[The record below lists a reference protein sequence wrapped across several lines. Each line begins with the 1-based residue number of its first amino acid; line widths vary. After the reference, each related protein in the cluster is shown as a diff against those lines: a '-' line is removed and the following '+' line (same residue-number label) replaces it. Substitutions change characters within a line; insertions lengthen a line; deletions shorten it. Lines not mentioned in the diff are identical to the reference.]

1 MAEPAQKSNSDIEPD
16 IAPNLRVIQGG
27 GESTPGR
34 ANLRSINDQEANP
47 NNTDNNSSIAK
58 QEEDPDRPEYG
69 GSGSYYN
76 NFTGNEKSKLRSI
89 NGLHFLRRKGPM
101 GIIITLLLGGGL
113 GFSALFSPG
122 LLIVQMKEVMVNK
135 FNAQLASMD
144 VRTTKILS
152 AKIDNTTSG
161 ICSQGLSVGCKYSS
175 MSDKMVSNFE
185 KAGITVNSE
194 KTTLL
199 GRSKPT
205 SFDFNG
211 ENIKPSEFSSKL
223 SSSTEFRA
231 AVKQA
236 YNPKFAGFEDS
247 IWKKAA
253 AKLGISKKGTT
264 ISGANDDERLKSIQE
279 DTKNPSTSSKVSAV
293 STSETN
299 PETGKNYTS
308 GEVAA
313 VNAAN
318 EIADGAS
325 AVEKT
330 GIKAGTAA
338 LEGVES
344 AGNALKIT
352 GFADGTCTAYGA
364 VQAVGYAAKTVRALQ
379 LARYA
384 MLFLNVADMIKAGTA
399 KPEDVSYLGK
409 ILTTTVAAVGTTAA
423 IKPATDSFGYKF
435 AAYGETGK
443 MTNTATQFL
452 AGGGLTGNLISI
464 TAAINTYLNGK
475 PKQVCG
481 FLKNPF
487 VSGASLIGG
496 IALFFIPGVDIA
508 VGFKDVAQGVGI
520 AALTVASA
528 ALPAM
533 LKDIIGGVLVDKTTV
548 GEASG
553 DAFTSGS
560 SGMMSTA
567 AATGG
572 NAPLTP
578 TQAVAYNNLS
588 TNIAAQYAQEDR
600 LAASPF
606 DITNSNTFMG
616 NIVAQLIPYTSKMSS
631 LTGVFSS
638 VASVATRSLASITSQ
653 TTMATDD
660 IANYEMCQ
668 DFDYNDLNGDG
679 SNVKIATDPFCN
691 VTYGIPPE
699 ALSADPIAVTN
710 TLLNQIDSNGK
721 STIDPVTGDPTP
733 GGAYEQF
740 VTDCIDRK
748 NPLGDTT
755 NSEPNGTECLFGAK
769 VNGIANDNYYLHYID
784 QRVEKGMDGYDTTTP
799 AVTTSATQNVGTPD
813 NVTSK
818 GSGWTLTD
826 KLDYSAITCAS
837 GTTDAGLYTHPIR
850 GFTIRKC
857 GVAGG
862 IVASIVSQ
870 KVVDMFTAAKSA
882 GVNFTLS
889 SGFRSYEEQA
899 KLFSQNCHQASGS
912 CSPPTAAP
920 GNSQHEAGI
929 ALDLM
934 YNGTTICF
942 SGHLSGA
949 NCHGNAGYDW
959 LKTNASSYGFFNLQS
974 EAWHWS
980 ASGS

>member
-1 MAEPAQKSNSDIEPD
+1 MAEPARKSNSDIEPD

-27 GESTPGR
+27 GESTSSR
-34 ANLRSINDQEANP
+34 ANLRSVNDQEINP
-47 NNTDNNSSIAK
+47 GNTENNSSIAK
-58 QEEDPDRPEYG
+58 QEETPDRPEYG

-76 NFTGNEKSKLRSI
+76 NFTGDEKSKLRSK

-101 GIIITLLLGGGL
+101 GVIITLLLGGGL

-135 FNAQLASMD
+135 FNSQLASMD

-152 AKIDNTTSG
+152 AKIDNTTGG
-161 ICSQGLSVGCKYSS
+161 ICSKGLSIGCKYSS

-194 KTTLL
+194 KTTLF
-199 GRSKPT
+199 GHSKPT

-211 ENIKPSEFSSKL
+211 ENIKPSEFNSKL

-236 YNPKFAGFEDS
+236 YNPKFAGFADS

-253 AKLGISKKGTT
+253 AKLGISKKGTS
-264 ISGANDDERLKSIQE
+264 ISGTNDDERLKSIQE
-279 DTKNPSTSSKVSAV
+279 DTKNPSTSSKVTAV

-313 VNAAN
+313 VNVAN

-325 AVEKT
+325 AVENT

-338 LEGVES
+338 LEGVEA
-344 AGNALKIT
+344 AGNTLKIT

-409 ILTTTVAAVGTTAA
+409 IITTTVAATSTAA
-423 IKPATDSFGYKF
+423 AVKSGTDSFGYKF
-435 AAYGETGK
+435 AADNETGK
-443 MTNTATQFL
+443 MTDTASQFL
-452 AGGGLTGNLISI
+452 VGGGLTGKLITI
-464 TAAINTYLNGK
+464 TSAINTYLHGK

-487 VSGASLIGG
+487 VSGISLIGG
-496 IALFFIPGVDIA
+496 IALFFIPGVDVA
-508 VGFKDVAQGVGI
+508 VGFKDVAQGVAI
-520 AALTVASA
+520 AALTVAAA

-533 LKDIIGGVLVDKTTV
+533 LKDIVAGVLVDKTTV
-548 GEASG
+548 GEAAV
-553 DAFTSGS
+553 DAVTSGV
-560 SGMMSTA
+560 SGTLGTTA
-567 AATGG
+567 AIGG

-588 TNIAAQYAQEDR
+588 TNIAAQYAREDR
-600 LAASPF
+600 LAANPF

-616 NIVAQLIPYTSKMSS
+616 NIAAQLIPYTSKMSS
-631 LTGVFSS
+631 LTGALSS

-679 SNVKIATDPFCN
+679 SNVKLATDPYCN

-699 ALSADPIAVTN
+699 ALGADPIAVTN
-710 TLLNQIDSNGK
+710 TLLSQIDSNSK
-721 STIDPVTGDPTP
+721 PTIDPVTGDPTP

-755 NSEPNGTECLFGAK
+755 NGEPNGSECLFGAK
-769 VNGIANDNYYLHYID
+769 VNGIPNNNYYLHYID

-799 AVTTSATQNVGTPD
+799 TTATPPTQAIGTPD
-813 NVTSK
+813 NVTS
-818 GSGWTLTD
+818 SGAGWILKD
-826 KLDYSAITCAS
+826 GLDYSAIPCAS
-837 GTTDAGLYTHPIR
+837 GTTDSGLYIHPVR

-857 GVAGG
+857 ALAGG
-862 IVASIVSQ
+862 FVASIASQ
-870 KVVDMFTAAKSA
+870 SAVDMFNAAQTS
-882 GVNFTLS
+882 GVTLKVD
-889 SGFRSYEEQA
+889 SGFRSYEEQ
-899 KLFSQNCHQASGS
+899 LRLRGQNCANAFTTPAADCH
-912 CSPPTAAP
+912 PPTAIA
-920 GNSQHEAGI
+920 GNSQHESGL
-929 ALDLM
+929 ALDLN
-934 YNGTTICF
+934 YGGSAGF
-942 SGHLSGA
+942 S
-949 NCHGNAGYDW
+949 W
-959 LKTNASSYGFFNLQS
+959 LKANASKYGYFNLPS

-980 ASGS
+980 KSGG